1 MTSALLALTGALEL
15 ATGMCLL
22 VVPQMCLELLLGIHE
37 AAAETTLISR
47 LAGAALVAFGV
58 AAWSGRSHE
67 PPSGALV
74 TAALAYD
81 VLAAALLAHAV
92 LSLHMFGI
100 ALWPGVVLHSAL
112 AIWCAA
118 ALAKTCFTRK
128 IST

>member
-1 MTSALLALTGALEL
+1 MTSALLALTAALEL
-15 ATGMCLL
+15 ATGTCLL
-22 VVPQMCLELLLGIHE
+22 AVPQMCLELLLGIRE

-47 LAGAALVAFGV
+47 FAGAALVAFGI
-58 AAWSGRSHE
+58 AAWGGRSRE

-81 VLAAALLAHAV
+81 ILAAALLAHAA
-92 LSLHMFGI
+92 LSFHMLGI

-118 ALAKTCFTRK
+118 ALAKTSFTRK